1 MSQPA
6 SKQPDAQVQAT
17 EPQNAAAR
25 HEFFGAISFEFFPPK
40 SDEGEAILWRT
51 ISRLE
56 RFHPRFVSV
65 TYGAGGSTRERTH
78 RTLAR
83 IRAQTRLEPA
93 AHLTCVGASRDEI
106 GRIARQYW
114 RAGIR
119 HIVALRGDPPEGTG
133 QSFAP
138 DAKGYAHATELT
150 AGLMDIAPF
159 EISVACYP
167 ECHPES
173 PSLAHDIHVLKAKQD
188 AGARRAISQFF
199 FEADV
204 MLRFRDRAAK
214 AGILMPIIPGIML
227 QPNFKGLSRMA
238 ALTGAHMP
246 SRIADLF
253 AGLDNEPETRM
264 ALAASLAAELTS
276 KLRDEGFREFHFYT
290 LNRSELADALCRV
303 LGIQPDL
310 DADPLSPDPVETTP

>member
-1 MSQPA
+1 MIDQTPKTPSQT
-6 SKQPDAQVQAT
+6 AQDL
-17 EPQNAAAR
+17 AR
-25 HEFFGAISFEFFPPK
+25 QQVAPHNEFFGAISFEFFPPK
-40 SDEGEAILWRT
+40 SDEGEALLWRT

-93 AHLTCVGASRDEI
+93 AHLTCVGADRDEI
-106 GRIARQYW
+106 AQIARDYW

-150 AGLMDIAPF
+150 AGLVDIAPF

-167 ECHPES
+167 ERHPES

-204 MLRFRDRAAK
+204 MLRFRDRATK
-214 AGILMPIIPGIML
+214 AGIHMPIIPGIML
-227 QPNFKGLSRMA
+227 QPNFKGLARMA

-246 SRIADLF
+246 SRIGDLF

-310 DADPLSPDPVETTP
+310 EPDPLSLNRVETTP